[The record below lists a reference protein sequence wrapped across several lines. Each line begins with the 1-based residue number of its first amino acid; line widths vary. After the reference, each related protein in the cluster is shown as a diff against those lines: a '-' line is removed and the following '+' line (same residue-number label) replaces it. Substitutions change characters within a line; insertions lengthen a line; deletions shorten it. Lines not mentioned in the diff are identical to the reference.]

1 MRRPVQR
8 LADDLLRRR
17 YRQVGELLAELGDSA
32 VALQL
37 DLAARPLQHR
47 LLLLLRLLSRLL
59 LQPLP
64 HPLRLRDDLLALAA
78 RRLQLLLSQ
87 AVRLDLSLAALLR
100 GRKPGA
106 DALPALVQHPQHR
119 LIDEESQDDEQQ
131 SEVDQL
137 PHEQGQVDADVRN
150 AENYHRMPPRFGL
163 RSLRTRSRS

>member
-59 LQPLP
+59 LPPLLAPPPRRPLP
-64 HPLRLRDDLLALAA
+64 PLLRLRDDLLALAA

-87 AVRLDLSLAALLR
+87 PVRLDLSLAALLR
-100 GRKPGA
+100 GPKPGA
-106 DALPALVQHPQHR
+106 DALPAPLQHPQHP
-119 LIDEESQDDEQQ
+119 L
-131 SEVDQL
+131 
-137 PHEQGQVDADVRN
+137 
-150 AENYHRMPPRFGL
+150 
-163 RSLRTRSRS
+163 